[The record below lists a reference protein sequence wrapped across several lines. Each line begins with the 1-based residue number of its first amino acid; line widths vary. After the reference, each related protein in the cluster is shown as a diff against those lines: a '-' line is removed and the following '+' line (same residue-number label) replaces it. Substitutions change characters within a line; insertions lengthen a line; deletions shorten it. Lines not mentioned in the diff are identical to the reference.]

1 MMAEKFITLAHG
13 GGGRAQNDFLK
24 EEILSRFRAP
34 ELAELP
40 DGAVLPDGLV
50 VSTDSFVVTPRFF
63 PGGNIGKLAV
73 TGTVND
79 IYMAGGVPRCLTLGM
94 ILEEGLPFAEL
105 RAILDSIRDTARAAK
120 VAIVTGDTKVV
131 PRGAGDGVYLNTT
144 GIGRRNPA
152 LKLSRSRFAP
162 GDRIVVSGG
171 MGEHGMTILALRHK
185 LDAPDLKS
193 DCQSLA
199 DAVQEVCK
207 TAPAGVKFMRDATR
221 GGVLGVTAEI
231 MEGSGL
237 GAVIDESAL
246 PVRKE
251 VAALARMLGIDPGFA
266 ACEGRMVA
274 VVAPDAADDCVKA
287 LRALPGGELAAVI
300 GEVTAQAGR
309 VTLRNAWGLERPLL
323 VPAGDQ
329 LPRIC

>member
-1 MMAEKFITLAHG
+1 MYISSSDGEERMKEK
-13 GGGRAQNDFLK
+13 
-24 EEILSRFRAP
+24 RFH
-34 ELAELP
+34 
-40 DGAVLPDGLV
+40 
-50 VSTDSFVVTPRFF
+50 
-63 PGGNIGKLAV
+63 
-73 TGTVND
+73 
-79 IYMAGGVPRCLTLGM
+79 
-94 ILEEGLPFAEL
+94 
-105 RAILDSIRDTARAAK
+105 
-120 VAIVTGDTKVV
+120 
-131 PRGAGDGVYLNTT
+131 
-144 GIGRRNPA
+144 
-152 LKLSRSRFAP
+152 P

-171 MGEHGMTILALRHK
+171 MGEHALTILALRHK

-193 DCQSLA
+193 DCQLLA
-199 DAVQEVCK
+199 DTVQTICK

-266 ACEGRMVA
+266 ACEGRLVA
-274 VVAPDAADDCVKA
+274 VIARDAAEDCVKR

-300 GEVTAQAGR
+300 GEITDRAGR